1 MGSDSSKL
9 RSSSSTHENLPSIKL
24 PASASYY
31 EGMYRNCDAVSRSR
45 NGSTCSRNGQKHP
58 LSLKMRRLIS
68 SCFSNPHEMLGK
80 RIMKRAC
87 DLKDE
92 FATFYTSLELE
103 QREELEENIKI
114 LLKKV
119 VTNIDFVDEVTR
131 LSEEFGQ
138 RFVELR
144 SLGFRADYFAILA
157 DATIKECTH
166 LDSAVHKAH
175 TTTQAFSQFGALVFS
190 SVRDGFY
197 TEIRRIRRAS
207 NSFSIGSNS
216 STRRKN
222 LSDGDGV
229 RSRGGSP
236 RTSFSRSGT
245 PRSGSPESAEENPFE
260 EYGHDIFLK
269 PPTRNMLTA
278 RSY

>member
-1 MGSDSSKL
+1 MGSDSSKI
-9 RSSSSTHENLPSIKL
+9 RSSSSAHENLPSIKL
-24 PASASYY
+24 PSSASYY
-31 EGMYRNCDAVSRSR
+31 EGMYRGCEEISRSR
-45 NGSTCSRNGQKHP
+45 NGSASSKNSNKHP

-68 SCFSNPHEMLGK
+68 SCFANPHEMLGK

-103 QREELEENIKI
+103 LREELEENVKI

-119 VTNIDFVDEVTR
+119 VTNIDYVDEVTR
-131 LSEEFGQ
+131 LSEDFGR

-175 TTTQAFSQFGALVFS
+175 TTTQAFSLFGALVFS

-197 TEIRRIRRAS
+197 TEVRRIRRAS

-216 STRRKN
+216 STRRKK
-222 LSDGDGV
+222 LSDGDGA
-229 RSRGGSP
+229 RSAGGSP
-236 RTSFSRSGT
+236 RTSFSHSGS
-245 PRSGSPESAEENPFE
+245 PRSGSPESGDDNPFE
-260 EYGHDIFLK
+260 EYTSDAFLK
-269 PPTRNMLTA
+269 PPTRNMLIA

>member
-9 RSSSSTHENLPSIKL
+9 RTSTSAHEKLPSIRL
-24 PASASYY
+24 PSSTSYY
-31 EGMYRNCDAVSRSR
+31 DGMYKNCDAISRTGSSKSRSGER
-45 NGSTCSRNGQKHP
+45 HP
-58 LSLKMRRLIS
+58 LSVKMRRLIS
-68 SCFSNPHEMLGK
+68 SCFANPHEMIGK

-87 DLKDE
+87 DLRDE

-103 QREELEENIKI
+103 QREELEENVKI

-144 SLGFRADYFAILA
+144 SIGFRPDYFAIMA

-175 TTTQAFSQFGALVFS
+175 TTTQAFSQFGALVCFS
-190 SVRDGFY
+190 AFKLCFLR
-197 TEIRRIRRAS
+197 
-207 NSFSIGSNS
+207 NSYFNS
-216 STRRKN
+216 DFIIIK
-222 LSDGDGV
+222 L
-229 RSRGGSP
+229 
-236 RTSFSRSGT
+236 
-245 PRSGSPESAEENPFE
+245 
-260 EYGHDIFLK
+260 
-269 PPTRNMLTA
+269 
-278 RSY
+278 